1 MRVDGE
7 VAGRIARGFLV
18 LLGVG
23 KEDTETDADYL
34 VEKICGL
41 RVFEDGEGKMNVS
54 LEDVGGALLVIS
66 QFTLYGDV
74 RKGRRPSFDAAAPPG
89 KAKALYEYFLQKTKE
104 RGVRVESGVFQ
115 ASMSV
120 ELINEGPVTI
130 LCDSKRTF

>member
-1 MRVDGE
+1 MRVDGAI
-7 VAGRIARGFLV
+7 AGQIARGFLV

-23 KEDTETDADYL
+23 KEDSETDADYL

-41 RVFEDGEGKMNVS
+41 RVFEDGQGKMNIC
-54 LEDVGGALLVIS
+54 LEDAGGALLVIS

-74 RKGRRPSFDAAAPPG
+74 RKGRRPSFDAAAPPE
-89 KAKALYEYFLQKTKE
+89 KAKALYEYFVQKAKE
-104 RGVRVESGVFQ
+104 RGVRVETGVFQ

-120 ELINEGPVTI
+120 ELTNEGPVTI

>member
-1 MRVDGE
+1 VRVDGE